1 MSIFPIGMLNF
12 LLQQV
17 VVGFDMWFFLNFK
30 FNFFAVIAAF
40 FMLAF
45 HAYAENQV
53 KIIER
58 DNFQKRIRV
67 EAITDKTTGRLKDY
81 ITFSFY
87 VKEQLIFCH
96 MSKDRSA
103 PAVICH

>member
-1 MSIFPIGMLNF
+1 M
-12 LLQQV
+12 LQQA
-17 VVGFDMWFFLNFK
+17 VVGFELVVFSKFK
-30 FNFFAVIAAF
+30 LSLFVLIIALF
-40 FMLAF
+40 VSVS

-58 DNFQKRIRV
+58 DNFQKRMRV
-67 EAITDKTTGRLKDY
+67 NSITDKTTGQLKDY

-87 VKEQLIFCH
+87 LKEKLIFCH

>member
-1 MSIFPIGMLNF
+1 MLSF

-17 VVGFDMWFFLNFK
+17 VVEFDVKFFLKSKLNLM
-30 FNFFAVIAAF
+30 FFGVVF
-40 FMLAF
+40 FIPVSNI
-45 HAYAENQV
+45 YADDQL

-67 EAITDKTTGRLKDY
+67 HAMTDKTMGQLRNY

-96 MSKDRSA
+96 ISKDRSA